1 MKKILVVDDNPLNLK
16 LIKTILSVKGF
27 DVVAVEDPEAV
38 LGVLDELMPDLIFL
52 DIQMPK
58 LDGITLL
65 GKIREKFGKEMAP
78 VIALTAYAMRGD
90 REKFLEAGFDDYV
103 QKPIDIKN
111 LLKKVEDYIENKTK
125 DSDSR

>member
-38 LGVLDELMPDLIFL
+38 LEVLDELMPDLIFL

-65 GKIREKFGKEMAP
+65 EKIREKFGKEIAP

-111 LLKKVEDYIENKTK
+111 FLKKVEDYIENKTK
-125 DSDSR
+125 DSNSR

>member
-16 LIKTILSVKGF
+16 LIKTILTVKGF
-27 DVVAVEDPEAV
+27 NVIAVENPEAV
-38 LGVLDELMPDLIFL
+38 LGVLDEIEPDLIFL

-65 GKIREKFGKEMAP
+65 GKIREKFGKDMAP

-90 REKFLEAGFDDYV
+90 KEKFLEAGFDDYIE
-103 QKPIDIKN
+103 KPIDIKN
-111 LLKKVEDYIENKTK
+111 FLKKVEDYIENKTK
-125 DSDSR
+125 DSDSG

>member
-16 LIKTILSVKGF
+16 LIKTILTVKGF
-27 DVVAVEDPEAV
+27 NVIAVENPEAV
-38 LGVLDELMPDLIFL
+38 LGVLDEIEPDLIFL

-65 GKIREKFGKEMAP
+65 GKIREKFSKDMAP

-90 REKFLEAGFDDYV
+90 KEKFLEAGFDDYIE
-103 QKPIDIKN
+103 KPIDIKN
-111 LLKKVEDYIENKTK
+111 FLKKVEDYIENKTK
-125 DSDSR
+125 DSDSG